1 MTLDTTSVWG
11 MWANTGNVDPVL
23 ARMLH
28 MLRHHW
34 GSAVDD
40 VRALAPLDEVVASTN
55 GDNALSR
62 RRALFVIDRGLRRDL
77 PRLLRAAPH
86 AEGATTFAAA
96 DRLEQLA
103 PLADARSAGAAIHVT
118 FDLERHM
125 DGVDQRMIG
134 VAWEVA
140 RHAEG
145 ALLQDRLF
153 QLGTAAVYI
162 GQMFAVR
169 RNDLTELG
177 SHWQPAR
184 DLARDLAITLVHET
198 AQLQ

>member
-1 MTLDTTSVWG
+1 MSLDTTSVWG

-34 GSAVDD
+34 GSAIDD
-40 VRALAPLDEVVASTN
+40 VGALAALDAVVAGTN

-86 AEGATTFAAA
+86 AEGTATFAAA

-103 PLADARSAGAAIHVT
+103 PLESARAAGSAIHLT
-118 FDLERHM
+118 FDLERRI
-125 DGVDQRMIG
+125 DGVDQRVIG
-134 VAWEVA
+134 VAWEAA

-162 GQMFAVR
+162 CRMFAVH
-169 RNDLTELG
+169 RNDLTGLG

-184 DLARDLAITLVHET
+184 DLARDLAITLVHEA
-198 AQLQ
+198 AQQR